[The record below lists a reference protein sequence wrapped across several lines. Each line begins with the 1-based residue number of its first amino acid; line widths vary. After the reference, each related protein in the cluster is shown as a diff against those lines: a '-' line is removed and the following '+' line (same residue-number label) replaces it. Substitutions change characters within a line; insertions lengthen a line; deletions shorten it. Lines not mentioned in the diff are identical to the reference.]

1 MYIINSIL
9 LFLASTTLV
18 FADTLPKDW
27 QLSFQEPATDLM
39 ADVMNFHS
47 YILMPIITAIS
58 LLVLG
63 LIVQKTQLHQQQLT
77 IL

>member
-1 MYIINSIL
+1 MYIIRLISV
-9 LFLASTTLV
+9 FLASTAVV

-58 LLVLG
+58 LLVLDSKTFL
-63 LIVQKTQLHQQQLT
+63 LILSISGYNAL
-77 IL
+77 